1 MTRSGVVC
9 SGYEGFMLCYRLG
22 FAASLDRA
30 RVPED
35 SRLWVFLG
43 YKFDAKFIPFIYQ
56 YDAVFCEHN
65 ALFFILGLAISDSV

>member
-1 MTRSGVVC
+1 MGLRVV
-9 SGYEGFMLCYRLG
+9 
-22 FAASLDRA
+22 
-30 RVPED
+30 
-35 SRLWVFLG
+35 LG